1 MSGAEVITVL
11 GLISSVI
18 TIIETSRDVFDAA
31 ASADGLHEAFRAVS
45 KNIPLVLNI
54 LRDCKTT
61 QELVEQDYS
70 LTVDE
75 DLKSDIEES
84 NKAIKP
90 LIQACQDDAKQLQ
103 QIFQKV
109 VPEDDTSRVERY
121 KKAAR
126 AVLPGKKRRVED
138 LMKNILEKLQ
148 LLHTSRFFKSENER
162 TNENRSKE
170 LDTAITQLSE
180 LSSSSLPENEGQY
193 NHYGSGGMFVHPG
206 NGTQNNYSQSG
217 GCGNKQYNA
226 GTLNIG
232 RD

>member
-45 KNIPLVLNI
+45 QNIPLVLNI
-54 LRDCKTT
+54 LRDCRRA
-61 QELVEQDYS
+61 QEQVEEDYS
-70 LTVDE
+70 LTDDE
-75 DLKSDIEES
+75 DLKRDIEES
-84 NKAIKP
+84 NKAVKP

-109 VPEDDTSRVERY
+109 IPEDGPSWVERY

-126 AVLPGKKRRVED
+126 AVLPGKKRKVED
-138 LMKNILEKLQ
+138 LMKDILEKLQ
-148 LLHTSRFFKSENER
+148 LLHTSRFFKSENGR
-162 TNENRSKE
+162 TNGDRSKE

-180 LSSSSLPENEGQY
+180 LSPSLPENESQY
-193 NHYGSGGMFVHPG
+193 NHHGSGGLFVHPG
-206 NGTQNNYSQSG
+206 SGTQHNYNQSG
-217 GCGNKQYNA
+217 GYGNKQYNA

>member
-31 ASADGLHEAFRAVS
+31 SSADGLHEAFRAVS
-45 KNIPLVLNI
+45 QNIPLVLTI

-75 DLKSDIEES
+75 DLKHDIEES
-84 NKAIKP
+84 NKAVKP

-126 AVLPGKKRRVED
+126 AVLPGKKRKVED

-180 LSSSSLPENEGQY
+180 LSPSLRDNESQY
-193 NHYGSGGMFVHPG
+193 NHHGSGGIFIHPG
-206 NGTQNNYSQSG
+206 NGTQNNYNQSG
-217 GCGNKQYNA
+217 GSGNKQYNA